1 MFSILKRKNENPV
14 LLVVIATGISSVVT
28 QLLTIREFLA
38 QFQGNE
44 FVIALIL
51 FSWLIQGGIGTFISR
66 FATGKS
72 APSANFLGLLSLALA
87 ALPAL
92 QILLIRELRDTLFI
106 HGSSVG
112 FYPTFAFIFLTTA
125 PYALL
130 IGFVLPYSLF
140 VLRASTPG
148 YPGPYIYITDSL
160 GDVTGG
166 ALFSFFLVYLFSP
179 LQSVF
184 IANIFLLAATYSLF
198 KHSGLRHT
206 LTITGTGIALCIL
219 VSGILFEQN
228 SLLPSE
234 GKLIYYKES
243 KYGRI
248 EVHQDREQ
256 FTLIGDGIPLFSNQN
271 TSNAEET
278 VHYALAQI
286 SDPKHILVISAE
298 GGIMEEL
305 EKYRPETV
313 DYIELDPDI
322 SEVLFRFG
330 LIKKIPGLNVINQ
343 DGRAYLANTDK
354 VYDAIILN
362 LPEPETYQIN
372 RFYTDSFYDIV
383 RKRLS
388 SGGILSFS
396 MEGYDNYLAEPQ
408 RRKISSVYNTLSK
421 HFTNILLLP
430 GQKIY
435 FLASGLPLSSDIP
448 ASLDKIMI
456 KTDYISSYYY
466 GNLTQERIGRLSE
479 LIDKSAPI
487 NTDIYPQLMRLMFS
501 QWFAKFSTSPIA
513 FILIIS
519 VLCIIY
525 LVRITREEFVLFSTG
540 CMAMGSEI
548 LVIFAFQIFF
558 GYIYLKIGLIIT
570 VFLAGLLPGAW
581 IGNKAGNKYGNNK
594 RISLVITD
602 GILIFLTGLLI
613 LGFVYGEG
621 KIPLSVFLVY
631 GFIISMTCGYQ
642 FPAALKLTGD
652 SNPSV
657 TRLFSADLIGAAA
670 GTLLISVAV
679 IPYFGIIWAATG
691 LIGLKL
697 ISITIMATKHE

>member
-1 MFSILKRKNENPV
+1 MFSILKRKNENAV

-44 FVIALIL
+44 FVIAMIL
-51 FSWLIQGGIGTFISR
+51 FSWLIQGGIGTIISR
-66 FATGKS
+66 FLTGKS

-87 ALPAL
+87 VLPAL

-112 FYPTFAFIFLTTA
+112 FYPTFAFIFSTTA

-140 VLRASTPG
+140 VLRASNPD

-160 GDVTGG
+160 GDIAGG
-166 ALFSFFLVYLFSP
+166 AFFSFFLVYFFSP

-184 IANIFLLAATYSLF
+184 ISNIFLLAATLF
-198 KHSGLRHT
+198 LFRHSGLK
-206 LTITGTGIALCIL
+206 LTWAITGTGIAVLVL
-219 VSGILFEQN
+219 VSGILFEQK
-228 SLLPSE
+228 SLLPPE
-234 GKLIYYKES
+234 GKLVYYKES
-243 KYGRI
+243 RYGRI

-256 FTLIGDGIPLFSNQN
+256 FTLIGDGVPLFSNQN

-278 VHYALAQI
+278 VHYALSQI
-286 SDPKHILVISAE
+286 SDSKRILIISAE

-313 DYIELDPDI
+313 DYIELDP
-322 SEVLFRFG
+322 EVSDTLFRFG
-330 LIKKIPGLNVINQ
+330 LIKKIHALNVINQ
-343 DGRAYLANTDK
+343 DGRTYLANTDK

-372 RFYTDSFYDIV
+372 RFYTDSFFDIAK
-383 RKRLS
+383 KRLS

-408 RRKISSVYNTLSK
+408 RQKISTVYNTLSK
-421 HFTNILLLP
+421 HFKNILLLP

-435 FLASGLPLSSDIP
+435 FLASGLPINSNIP
-448 ASLDKIMI
+448 DSLDKKGI
-456 KTDYISSYYY
+456 KTDYISNYYY
-466 GNLTQERIGRLSE
+466 GNLTEERIARLNE

-501 QWFAKFSTSPIA
+501 QWFAKFSTSPLV
-513 FILIIS
+513 FFLILSALSI
-519 VLCIIY
+519 LY
-525 LVRITREEFVLFSTG
+525 LIRVTKEEFVLFSTG
-540 CMAMGSEI
+540 CMAMGTEI

-558 GYIYLKIGLIIT
+558 GYIYLKIGIIIT

-581 IGNKAGNKYGNNK
+581 IGNKYGNNK
-594 RISLVITD
+594 KVSLAITD

-613 LGFVYGEG
+613 LAFINGGG
-621 KIPLSVFLVY
+621 KIPLSVFLAY
-631 GFIISMTCGYQ
+631 GFIVSMTCGYQ
-642 FPAALKLTGD
+642 FPAALKLMGD

-670 GTLLISVAV
+670 GTLLISVAL
-679 IPYFGIIWAATG
+679 IPYFGIIWAAAG

-697 ISITIMATKHE
+697 ISLTIMATKS

>member
-44 FVIALIL
+44 FVIAMIL
-51 FSWLIQGGIGTFISR
+51 FSWLILGGIGTVFSR
-66 FATGKS
+66 FFCVKKNS
-72 APSANFLGLLSLALA
+72 SVNLLGILSLVLS
-87 ALPAL
+87 ALPAV

-112 FYPTFAFIFLTTA
+112 FYQTFTFIFLSTA

-140 VLRASTPG
+140 VLRISKPE
-148 YPGPYIYITDSL
+148 YPGSYIYITDSL

-166 ALFSFFLVYLFSP
+166 ALFSFFLVYFFSP

-184 IANIFLLAATYSLF
+184 ISNIFLIAATYSLF
-198 KHSGLRHT
+198 KHSGIRNSLAIA
-206 LTITGTGIALCIL
+206 LTGIAFIIL
-219 VSGILFEQN
+219 VSGILFEQKF
-228 SLLPSE
+228 LIPPE
-234 GKLIYYKES
+234 GELAYYKES

-248 EVHQDREQ
+248 EVHRDREQ
-256 FTLIGDGIPLFSNQN
+256 YTLIGDGIPLFSNQN
-271 TSNAEET
+271 ASNAEET
-278 VHYALAQI
+278 IHYPLSQI
-286 SDPKHILVISAE
+286 SSPKRILIISAE

-305 EKYRPETV
+305 DKYRPEAV
-313 DYIELDPDI
+313 DYIELDPEV
-322 SEVLFRFG
+322 SEALFRFG
-330 LIKKIPGLNVINQ
+330 MIKKIPGLNVINL
-343 DGRAYLANTDK
+343 DGRTHLANTDK
-354 VYDAIILN
+354 AYDAIILN

-372 RFYTDSFYDIV
+372 RFYTDGFYEIV
-383 RKRLS
+383 KKRLS

-408 RRKISSVYNTLSK
+408 RQKISSAYNTLSK
-421 HFTNILLLP
+421 HFSNILLLP

-435 FLASGLPLSSDIP
+435 FLASELPISSDIP
-448 ASLDKIMI
+448 GSLDKKGI
-456 KTDYISSYYY
+456 KTDYISGYYY
-466 GNLTQERIGRLSE
+466 GNLTQERISRLSG

-487 NTDIYPQLMRLMFS
+487 NTDIHPQLMRIMFS
-501 QWFAKFSTSPIA
+501 QWFAKFSTSPLA
-513 FILIIS
+513 FIFIIS

-525 LVRITREEFVLFSTG
+525 LIRITREEFVLFSTG
-540 CMAMGSEI
+540 CMAMGTEI

-558 GYIYLKIGLIIT
+558 GYIYIKIGLIIT

-581 IGNKAGNKYGNNK
+581 IGNRFENIRGNDT
-594 RISLVITD
+594 RISIAITD
-602 GILIFLTGLLI
+602 SILIFLTGLLI
-613 LGFVYGEG
+613 LAFVNGEG
-621 KIPLSVFLVY
+621 RIPLPVFLAY

-652 SNPSV
+652 NNPSV

-691 LIGLKL
+691 LIGLKF
-697 ISITIMATKHE
+697 ISLMITVKKNA

>member
-14 LLVVIATGISSVVT
+14 LLVVIATGISSVAT

-44 FVIALIL
+44 FVIAMIL
-51 FSWLIQGGIGTFISR
+51 FSWLIQGGIGTIISR
-66 FATGKS
+66 VFCGRMT
-72 APSANFLGLLSLALA
+72 PSTNLLGILSLTLS
-87 ALPAL
+87 ALPAI
-92 QILLIRELRDTLFI
+92 QILLIRELRDILFI

-112 FYPTFAFIFLTTA
+112 FYQTFAFIFLTTA
-125 PYALL
+125 PYTLL

-140 VLRASTPG
+140 VLRVSKPQ
-148 YPGPYIYITDSL
+148 YPGSYIYITDSF

-179 LQSVF
+179 LQSVL
-184 IANIFLLAATYSLF
+184 ISNIFLIAATYYLL
-198 KHSGLRHT
+198 KDSGLRPFKI
-206 LTITGTGIALCIL
+206 ITGVGLSL
-219 VSGILFEQN
+219 FVLLSGILFEHK
-228 SLLPSE
+228 SLIPPE
-234 GKLIYYKES
+234 GKLAYYKES

-256 FTLIGDGIPLFSNQN
+256 FTLIGDGVPLFSNQN

-278 VHYALAQI
+278 VHYPLSQL
-286 SDPKHILVISAE
+286 SNPQRILIISAE

-305 EKYRPETV
+305 IKYRPEMV
-313 DYIELDPDI
+313 DYIELDPDV

-343 DGRAYLANTDK
+343 DGRTYLANTDK
-354 VYDAIILN
+354 FYDAIILN

-372 RFYTDSFYDIV
+372 RFYTDSFYDIA
-383 RKRLS
+383 RKRLAS
-388 SGGILSFS
+388 DGILSFS

-408 RRKISSVYNTLSK
+408 RQKISSVYNTLSK

-435 FLASGLPLSSDIP
+435 FLASGLPISTDIP
-448 ASLDKIMI
+448 ASLEKKMI
-456 KTDYISSYYY
+456 KTDYISNYYY

-479 LIDKSAPI
+479 LIDKSAPV

-501 QWFAKFSTSPIA
+501 QWFAKFSTSPLA

-525 LVRITREEFVLFSTG
+525 MIRIAREEFVLFSTG

-581 IGNKAGNKYGNNK
+581 IGNRAGNKYWNNT
-594 RISLVITD
+594 RNSLVITD
-602 GILIFLTGLLI
+602 GILIFLTSLLI

-621 KIPLSVFLVY
+621 RIPLYIFLAY

-652 SNPSV
+652 NNSSV
-657 TRLFSADLIGAAA
+657 ARLFSADLIGAAA
-670 GTLLISVAV
+670 GTLLISVAI

-697 ISITIMATKHE
+697 ISLTIMAAKHG